1 MYRSRTSAKTPKRK
15 PVKKDK
21 KKRKRKTKTPKVS
34 VRQAQKQDVRQSVRV
49 VVEAP
54 KPKPRRKRGTLQPKT
69 SSIQYQQQI
78 PQLTQ
83 VITERQA
90 FNNDFQDVLNIRLA
104 AQERGLT
111 SISNNLGDLERRLNP
126 NINTQNLTPPNP
138 VPIPDVVTADPLPD
152 VVIGM
157 PDTDQFISEQPTPQQ
172 RIPQTEAEILIE
184 TDRGFVPLDEVFSR
198 QKQGGFMD
206 ESFSESR
213 SDLFSSS
220 RPSKKAQ
227 DLYREVREGLR
238 QARDKPFNPRLS
250 DHEKMR
256 DMETTEEEPVSLSAQ
271 ESAEEALSMMGEAM
285 KPPEPEEEKGAEV
298 QIKGT
303 LKLSTRTIKGKDVA
317 DFDDM
322 LLFLKKNNVKVDKRR
337 KNDTTKNRQVLEKLM
352 IDSLGINAAGDFS
365 EEKFY
370 K

>member
-21 KKRKRKTKTPKVS
+21 KKRKRKTKTPKIS

-54 KPKPRRKRGTLQPKT
+54 KPKPRRKRGTLQPRT

-126 NINTQNLTPPNP
+126 NINTQLLTPPNA
-138 VPIPDVVTADPLPD
+138 VP
-152 VVIGM
+152 
-157 PDTDQFISEQPTPQQ
+157 ISEQAV
-172 RIPQTEAEILIE
+172 EAEPIRSEPITE
-184 TDRGFVPLDEVFSR
+184 PLDEMFSR

-206 ESFSESR
+206 ESFSGSR
-213 SDLFSSS
+213 PDLFSSS
-220 RPSKKAQ
+220 IPSKKGRE
-227 DLYREVREGLR
+227 LYREVREGLR
-238 QARDKPFNPRLS
+238 HARDKPFNQRLS
-250 DHEKMR
+250 DHEEMR
-256 DMETTEEEPVSLSAQ
+256 KSEP
-271 ESAEEALSMMGEAM
+271 EPEPEPEPMPMP
-285 KPPEPEEEKGAEV
+285 PPEPEEEKGAEV

-303 LKLSTRTIKGKDVA
+303 LKLSTRTIQGNNVA

-322 LLFLKKNNVKVDKRR
+322 LSFLKKNNIKVDKRR
-337 KNDTTKNRQVLEKLM
+337 KNDSTKNRQILEKLM
-352 IDSLGINAAGDFS
+352 IDSLGINAKGDFS
-365 EEKFY
+365 EDKYY

>member
-1 MYRSRTSAKTPKRK
+1 MDKSKTPKTPKRK

-126 NINTQNLTPPNP
+126 NINTQLLTPPNA
-138 VPIPDVVTADPLPD
+138 VP
-152 VVIGM
+152 
-157 PDTDQFISEQPTPQQ
+157 ISEQAVEAERIIDPEQS
-172 RIPQTEAEILIE
+172 IPQREPDIQIE
-184 TDRGFVPLDEVFSR
+184 TPSGFVPLDELFSR

-206 ESFSESR
+206 EPEGDR
-213 SDLFSSS
+213 PDLFSGS
-220 RPSKKAQ
+220 RPSNQAQ
-227 DLYREVREGLR
+227 ELYRQVREGLR
-238 QARDKPFNPRLS
+238 HARDKPFNPRLS

-303 LKLSTRTIKGKDVA
+303 LKLSTRTIQGNNVA

-322 LLFLKKNNVKVDKRR
+322 LLFLKKNNIKVDKRR
-337 KNDTTKNRQVLEKLM
+337 KNDTTNNRKVLEKLM
-352 IDSLGINAAGDFS
+352 IDSLGINAKGDFS
-365 EEKFY
+365 EDKYY

>member
-126 NINTQNLTPPNP
+126 NINTQLLTPPNA
-138 VPIPDVVTADPLPD
+138 VP
-152 VVIGM
+152 
-157 PDTDQFISEQPTPQQ
+157 ISEQAVEAERIIDPEQS
-172 RIPQTEAEILIE
+172 IPQREPVIEIE
-184 TDRGFVPLDEVFSR
+184 TPSGFVPLDEVFSR

-206 ESFSESR
+206 ESFSGSR
-213 SDLFSSS
+213 PDLFSGS
-220 RPSKKAQ
+220 RPSKKGRE
-227 DLYREVREGLR
+227 LYREVREGLR
-238 QARDKPFNPRLS
+238 HARDKPFNPRLS

-303 LKLSTRTIKGKDVA
+303 LKLSTRTIQGNNVA

-322 LLFLKKNNVKVDKRR
+322 LNFLKKNNVKVDKRR

-365 EEKFY
+365 EDKYY

>member
-126 NINTQNLTPPNP
+126 NINTQLLTPPNA
-138 VPIPDVVTADPLPD
+138 VP
-152 VVIGM
+152 
-157 PDTDQFISEQPTPQQ
+157 ISEQAV
-172 RIPQTEAEILIE
+172 EAEPIRSEPITE
-184 TDRGFVPLDEVFSR
+184 PLDEMFSR

-206 ESFSESR
+206 ESFSGSR
-213 SDLFSSS
+213 PDLFSSS
-220 RPSKKAQ
+220 IPSKKGRE
-227 DLYREVREGLR
+227 LYREVREG
-238 QARDKPFNPRLS
+238 
-250 DHEKMR
+250 
-256 DMETTEEEPVSLSAQ
+256 
-271 ESAEEALSMMGEAM
+271 
-285 KPPEPEEEKGAEV
+285 
-298 QIKGT
+298 
-303 LKLSTRTIKGKDVA
+303 
-317 DFDDM
+317 
-322 LLFLKKNNVKVDKRR
+322 
-337 KNDTTKNRQVLEKLM
+337 
-352 IDSLGINAAGDFS
+352 
-365 EEKFY
+365 
-370 K
+370 

>member
-21 KKRKRKTKTPKVS
+21 KKRKRKTKTPKIS

-49 VVEAP
+49 VVEA
-54 KPKPRRKRGTLQPKT
+54 PKPRRKRGTLQPKT

-90 FNNDFQDVLNIRLA
+90 FNNDFQDVLNVRLA

-126 NINTQNLTPPNP
+126 NINTQLLTPPNA
-138 VPIPDVVTADPLPD
+138 VPIPDVVTA
-152 VVIGM
+152 M
-157 PDTDQFISEQPTPQQ
+157 PDPDQFISQQPTPQQ
-172 RIPQTEAEILIE
+172 RIPQREPVIEIE
-184 TDRGFVPLDEVFSR
+184 TERGFIPLDEMFSR
-198 QKQGGFMD
+198 QKQQGFMD
-206 ESFSESR
+206 EFDEQEKNR
-213 SDLFSSS
+213 PDLFSSS
-220 RPSKKAQ
+220 RPSNQAQ
-227 DLYREVREGLR
+227 DLYRSVREGLR

-250 DHEKMR
+250 DHEEMKKS
-256 DMETTEEEPVSLSAQ
+256 EP
-271 ESAEEALSMMGEAM
+271 EPEPMPMP
-285 KPPEPEEEKGAEV
+285 PPEPEEEKGAEV
-298 QIKGT
+298 QLKGT
-303 LKLSTRTIKGKDVA
+303 LKLSTRTIQGNDVA

-322 LLFLKKNNVKVDKRR
+322 LNFLKKNNIKVDKRR
-337 KNDTTKNRQVLEKLM
+337 KNDTTSNRKVLEKLM

-365 EEKFY
+365 EDKYY

>member
-54 KPKPRRKRGTLQPKT
+54 KPKPRRKRGTLQPRT

-126 NINTQNLTPPNP
+126 NINTQLLTPPNA
-138 VPIPDVVTADPLPD
+138 VPLPD
-152 VVIGM
+152 VVEGQAV
-157 PDTDQFISEQPTPQQ
+157 PDIVSGSTPTML
-172 RIPQTEAEILIE
+172 QTLLA
-184 TDRGFVPLDEVFSR
+184 R
-198 QKQGGFMD
+198 QKAGGFM
-206 ESFSESR
+206 
-213 SDLFSSS
+213 
-220 RPSKKAQ
+220 
-227 DLYREVREGLR
+227 EGLPDRDEPPSTLR
-238 QARDKPFNPRLS
+238 QFTEFMKRQEPSPQIRPQQSITPELS
-250 DHEKMR
+250 GLDQAQQAF
-256 DMETTEEEPVSLSAQ
+256 SL
-271 ESAEEALSMMGEAM
+271 MGEAM
-285 KPPEPEEEKGAEV
+285 KPPEPQPEPEEVKEAEIQLKGQLQRSQNSIVGGQVATYKDMIKYLALNDVRTDARKTIDNINNRKYAE
-298 QIKGT
+298 
-303 LKLSTRTIKGKDVA
+303 D
-317 DFDDM
+317 
-322 LLFLKKNNVKVDKRR
+322 
-337 KNDTTKNRQVLEKLM
+337 LM
-352 IDSLGINAAGDFS
+352 INRLGVNAKGEFS

>member
-126 NINTQNLTPPNP
+126 NINTQLLTPPNA
-138 VPIPDVVTADPLPD
+138 VP
-152 VVIGM
+152 
-157 PDTDQFISEQPTPQQ
+157 ISEQAVEAERIIDPEQS
-172 RIPQTEAEILIE
+172 IPQREPVIEIE
-184 TDRGFVPLDEVFSR
+184 TPSGFVPLDELFSR

-206 ESFSESR
+206 ESFSGSR
-213 SDLFSSS
+213 PDLFSSS
-220 RPSKKAQ
+220 IPSKKGRE
-227 DLYREVREGLR
+227 LYREVREGLR
-238 QARDKPFNPRLS
+238 HARDKPFNPRLS

-303 LKLSTRTIKGKDVA
+303 LKLSTRTIQGNNVA

-337 KNDTTKNRQVLEKLM
+337 KNDTTNNRKVLEKLM

-365 EEKFY
+365 EDKYY

>member
-54 KPKPRRKRGTLQPKT
+54 KTKPRRKRGTLQPKT
-69 SSIQYQQQI
+69 SSIQYQQQR

-126 NINTQNLTPPNP
+126 NINTQLLTPPNA
-138 VPIPDVVTADPLPD
+138 VP
-152 VVIGM
+152 
-157 PDTDQFISEQPTPQQ
+157 ISEQAVQAEPIRSEP
-172 RIPQTEAEILIE
+172 ITEPDIQIE
-184 TDRGFVPLDEVFSR
+184 TPSGFVPLDEMFAR
-198 QKQGGFMD
+198 QKAGGFMEEFEGD
-206 ESFSESR
+206 R
-213 SDLFSSS
+213 PDLFSSS
-220 RPSKKAQ
+220 RPSNQAQ
-227 DLYREVREGLR
+227 DLYRQVREGLR
-238 QARDKPFNPRLS
+238 QARDKAFNPRLS
-250 DHEKMR
+250 DHEEMKKS
-256 DMETTEEEPVSLSAQ
+256 EP
-271 ESAEEALSMMGEAM
+271 EPEPMPMP
-285 KPPEPEEEKGAEV
+285 PPEPEEEKGAEV
-298 QIKGT
+298 QLKGT
-303 LKLSTRTIKGKDVA
+303 LKLSTRTIQGNDVA

-322 LLFLKKNNVKVDKRR
+322 LNFLKKNNVKIDKRR

-352 IDSLGINAAGDFS
+352 IDSLGINAKGDFS
-365 EEKFY
+365 EDKYY

>member
-90 FNNDFQDVLNIRLA
+90 FNNDFQDVLNVRLA

-126 NINTQNLTPPNP
+126 NINTQLLTPPNA
-138 VPIPDVVTADPLPD
+138 IP
-152 VVIGM
+152 
-157 PDTDQFISEQPTPQQ
+157 ISEQAVEAERIIDPEQS
-172 RIPQTEAEILIE
+172 IPQREPVIEIE
-184 TDRGFVPLDEVFSR
+184 TPSGFVPLDEVFSR

-206 ESFSESR
+206 ESFSGSR
-213 SDLFSSS
+213 PDLFSGS
-220 RPSKKAQ
+220 RPSKKGRE
-227 DLYREVREGLR
+227 LYRQVREGLR

-303 LKLSTRTIKGKDVA
+303 LKLSTRTIQGNNVA

-322 LLFLKKNNVKVDKRR
+322 LKFLKKNNVKVDKRR
-337 KNDTTKNRQVLEKLM
+337 KNDTTNNRKVLEKLM

-365 EEKFY
+365 EDKYY